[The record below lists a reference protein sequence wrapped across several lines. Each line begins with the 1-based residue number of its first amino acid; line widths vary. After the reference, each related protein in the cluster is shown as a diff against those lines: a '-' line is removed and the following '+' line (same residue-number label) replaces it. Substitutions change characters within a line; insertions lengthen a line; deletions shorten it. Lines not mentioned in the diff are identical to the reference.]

1 MSTFN
6 SADIPVLQVQLDTV
20 QQEISYNGTIKIIP
34 DNYWQDELVPFLYP
48 LWDSDKDK
56 LIMFSWFTNNTYYA
70 KRRRFIK
77 NFKTGEYEWIDYEME
92 QVDVEQAKQ
101 VRDKLVETFYL
112 IDSIENEEFQTELS
126 RMYGKQRQVSPFTVR
141 LARNFLLSETDWA
154 LAVDSPLD
162 ADAKAQYTL
171 YRSKL
176 RDLTTADEFSTNPE
190 GVKFPISPDF
200 FKKVY
205 SEDYPDREYLATDDQ
220 WLPISKHYLKLFRE
234 KIANFLVLKS
244 LTESNYFSTLLLEYE
259 KLKNANAVEDVDT
272 GEQNLTEEQLAD
284 RKKWLEMLI
293 TKVEEELDTEND
305 E

>member
-20 QQEISYNGTIKIIP
+20 QQEISYNGTIKVIP

-77 NFKTGEYEWIDYEME
+77 NFKTGEYEWVDYEME

-259 KLKNANAVEDVDT
+259 KLKNANAVEDVDV

>member
-20 QQEISYNGTIKIIP
+20 QQEISYNGTIKVIP

-200 FKKVY
+200 FNKVY

-259 KLKNANAVEDVDT
+259 KLKNANAVEDVDV

>member
-20 QQEISYNGTIKIIP
+20 QQEISYNGTIKVIP

-259 KLKNANAVEDVDT
+259 KLKNANAVEDVDV

>member
-200 FKKVY
+200 FNKVY

>member
-20 QQEISYNGTIKIIP
+20 QQEISYNGTIKVIP

-244 LTESNYFSTLLLEYE
+244 LTESNYFSTLLIEYE
-259 KLKNANAVEDVDT
+259 KLKNANAVEDVDV

>member
-20 QQEISYNGTIKIIP
+20 QQEISYNGTIKVIP

-77 NFKTGEYEWIDYEME
+77 NFKTGEYEWVDYEME

-141 LARNFLLSETDWA
+141 LARNFLLSETDWS

-200 FKKVY
+200 FNKVY

-259 KLKNANAVEDVDT
+259 KLKNANAVEDVDV

>member
-20 QQEISYNGTIKIIP
+20 QQEISYNGTIKVIP

-259 KLKNANAVEDVDT
+259 KLKNADAVEDVNV

>member
-20 QQEISYNGTIKIIP
+20 QQEISYNGTIKVIP

-162 ADAKAQYTL
+162 ADAKAHYTL

-259 KLKNANAVEDVDT
+259 KLKNANAVEDVDV

>member
-1 MSTFN
+1 
-6 SADIPVLQVQLDTV
+6 
-20 QQEISYNGTIKIIP
+20 
-34 DNYWQDELVPFLYP
+34 
-48 LWDSDKDK
+48 
-56 LIMFSWFTNNTYYA
+56 MFSWFTNNTYYA

-77 NFKTGEYEWIDYEME
+77 NFKTGEYEWVDYEME

-259 KLKNANAVEDVDT
+259 KLKNANAVEDVDV